1 MLIFHSTEL
10 SPKPTKLVSN
20 YPQAAKLYP
29 PRSISII
36 RQEIMQPATWLR
48 HQANSSNIC

>member
-1 MLIFHSTEL
+1 MLIVHSTKL
-10 SPKPTKLVSN
+10 NPKPTKLVSN
-20 YPQAAKLYP
+20 YPQATMLYP

-36 RQEIMQPATWLR
+36 KQEIMQPAIWFR